1 MREQG
6 ESNRHFGGPRSC
18 RPMAQNLPKSL
29 IILIIKMDWG
39 LDEIHT
45 ADEKTG
51 LRSRPAL

>member
-6 ESNRHFGGPRSC
+6 ESSRHFGGPRSC